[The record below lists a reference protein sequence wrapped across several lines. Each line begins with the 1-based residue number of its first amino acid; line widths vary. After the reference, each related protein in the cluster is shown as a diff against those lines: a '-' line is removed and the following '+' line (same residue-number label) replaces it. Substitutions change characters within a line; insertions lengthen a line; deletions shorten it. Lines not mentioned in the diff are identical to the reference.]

1 MLIKFCDIKS
11 FYEQAKVNSESF
23 SKNNTKNNNGKE
35 LVFSKEFLMDYFKKQ
50 REENI
55 LLVASFGEMFDM
67 RIEKFFSRLSEEN
80 KALIKR
86 IEKSNTNLLG
96 KVQKSNETLLRK
108 FFEKYENIPK
118 TGKKK

>member
-1 MLIKFCDIKS
+1 
-11 FYEQAKVNSESF
+11 
-23 SKNNTKNNNGKE
+23 
-35 LVFSKEFLMDYFKKQ
+35 MDYFKKQ

-80 KALIKR
+80 KALIK
-86 IEKSNTNLLG
+86 NLLG